1 MTDLIIDWYL
11 ANKRDL
17 PWRDTTNPYY
27 IWLSE
32 IILQQTRVVQG
43 LDYYLRFVSKY
54 PTIVDL
60 ANAEE
65 DEVLRLWQGLGYY
78 SRARN
83 IHATAKFVR
92 DNYEGIFPS
101 TYEEVLALKGIG
113 PYTAAAICSFAY
125 RLPYPAVDGNV
136 FRVISRLFAVEE
148 PIDTSSGKKI
158 FTAYAEEMMD
168 VKHPDLFNQAMM
180 EFGAMQ
186 CTPQSPACQ
195 VCPLLD
201 KCRAYELNLVK
212 LLPIKSNKTKIRPR
226 YLHFFDFGDKE
237 YVYLQKRGVTDIW
250 RGLYQLPLIESEN
263 EELSLDKFKNT
274 FSIDEDII
282 NISNVANY
290 KHVLSHQTL
299 HCSFYKVDSLPA
311 ADLSEFTRIL
321 LSELDEYPLP
331 RVMEKYFE
339 KR

>member
-186 CTPQSPACQ
+186 CTPQSPACP

-212 LLPIKSNKTKIRPR
+212 LLPIKSNKTKVRSR

-299 HCSFYKVDSLPA
+299 HCSFYKIDSLPA

>member
-92 DNYEGIFPS
+92 DNYEGIS
-101 TYEEVLALKGIG
+101 I
-113 PYTAAAICSFAY
+113 
-125 RLPYPAVDGNV
+125 
-136 FRVISRLFAVEE
+136 
-148 PIDTSSGKKI
+148 
-158 FTAYAEEMMD
+158 
-168 VKHPDLFNQAMM
+168 
-180 EFGAMQ
+180 
-186 CTPQSPACQ
+186 
-195 VCPLLD
+195 
-201 KCRAYELNLVK
+201 
-212 LLPIKSNKTKIRPR
+212 
-226 YLHFFDFGDKE
+226 YL
-237 YVYLQKRGVTDIW
+237 
-250 RGLYQLPLIESEN
+250 
-263 EELSLDKFKNT
+263 
-274 FSIDEDII
+274 
-282 NISNVANY
+282 
-290 KHVLSHQTL
+290 
-299 HCSFYKVDSLPA
+299 
-311 ADLSEFTRIL
+311 
-321 LSELDEYPLP
+321 
-331 RVMEKYFE
+331 
-339 KR
+339 